1 MILSTAT
8 LTGVTAAP
16 SLVEDIDFFLG
27 TDSSSYPLAAKLRN
41 INLAYYDVATVILA
55 ANSNWEWDDTNKT
68 DFPIGTAT
76 MIAGQKDYTLPSD
89 FVKIIRIEV
98 KDAGGAWHKLEQ
110 FDETQIQ
117 GIGLTEFM
125 ESTGMPQ
132 YYREIGV
139 SYELYPAPSAAATTL
154 VSGVKVY
161 FQRTPTQFTNAD
173 AAVSPGFSPLFH
185 RVLSVKAAYDY
196 AFLKTLPI
204 AVPLKGMYE
213 DFLAKISFHYANR
226 NREVRPRLK
235 VKYRNYE

>member
-132 YYREIGV
+132 YYREIGD
-139 SYELYPAPSAAATTL
+139 SYELYQHHQPQL
-154 VSGVKVY
+154 QHL
-161 FQRTPTQFTNAD
+161 FQGKSVFPTYSDSIYKRRCSSSQGFPHFSTEFCHQSRLRLRLFENSTN
-173 AAVSPGFSPLFH
+173 SCS
-185 RVLSVKAAYDY
+185 SQ
-196 AFLKTLPI
+196 
-204 AVPLKGMYE
+204 
-213 DFLAKISFHYANR
+213 R
-226 NREVRPRLK
+226 NV
-235 VKYRNYE
+235 